1 MKQIKVFFNINSRIQ
16 FRGKHSV
23 EFMSRTV
30 SRRVRMFHQ
39 SFPDYQPTP
48 LYSLMELAKKFNVD
62 KIWIKDESSRFG
74 LNAFKV
80 LGGSYAIG
88 FYLSKLIGVDVG
100 NLSFELLKSQ
110 EYKEKV
116 GNLTFVTAT
125 DGNHGRGVAWSAKV
139 FGQEAIVFMPKG
151 SSKSR
156 INNIKKEN
164 AEVVVTNEY
173 YDDTVNIAADF
184 ARENNGVLIQDTAW
198 KGYVK
203 IPTWIMQGYSTL
215 IDETLEQLDKQGEAF
230 PTHVFLQAGVGSL
243 AAAIQGYLTARFGVN
258 RPLTI
263 IIEPHN
269 AACLYKSVKIGDTKP
284 HSVKGS
290 LSTIMAGLACGKP
303 NIIAL
308 EVLRDYADFFV
319 SCSDEIAARGIRI
332 LGNPLVNDPRII
344 SGESGAVG
352 LGLLIEILEN
362 KSFSGFKEKMNLTED
377 SRILVIS
384 TEGDTDPDHYR
395 NVVWD
400 GKYPYRLGNFYSEN

>member
-1 MKQIKVFFNINSRIQ
+1 MNRMKQIKVFFNINSRTQ
-16 FRGKHSV
+16 LRGKCSV
-23 EFMSRTV
+23 EFMSQSV
-30 SRRVRMFHQ
+30 SRRVREFHRL
-39 SFPDYQPTP
+39 FPDYQPTP
-48 LYSLMELAKKFNVD
+48 LQSLRQLAKKVNVD
-62 KIWIKDESSRFG
+62 KIWIKDESFRFG

-88 FYLSKLIGVDVG
+88 VYLSKLIGVDEG
-100 NLSFELLKSQ
+100 DFSFELLKSQ

-116 GNLTFVTAT
+116 GNLTFITAT

-139 FGQEAIVFMPKG
+139 FGQEAVVFMPKG
-151 SSKSR
+151 SSKYR

-173 YDDTVNIAADF
+173 YDETVKIAANF

-198 KGYVK
+198 KGYVE
-203 IPTWIMQGYSTL
+203 IPTLIMQGYSTL
-215 IDETLEQLDKQGEAF
+215 IDEIMEDLEKQGESL

-243 AAAIQGYLTARFGVN
+243 AAAIQGYLITRFGDN
-258 RPLTI
+258 RPLTV

-269 AACLYKSVKIGDTKP
+269 AACLYKSVKKGDKKP

-303 NIIAL
+303 NILAL

-319 SCSDEIAARGIRI
+319 SCSDEIAAKGMRV
-332 LGNPLVNDPRII
+332 LGNPLVNDPKVI

-362 KSFSGFKEKMNLTED
+362 KLFSGFKEKMNLTED

-400 GKYPYRLGNFYSEN
+400 GKYPSR

>member
-1 MKQIKVFFNINSRIQ
+1 MKQIKIFFNVNSRIQ
-16 FRGKHSV
+16 LGGKCSV
-23 EFMSRTV
+23 EFMSQSV
-30 SRRVRMFHQ
+30 SRRVRTFHRL
-39 SFPDYQPTP
+39 FPDYQPTP
-48 LYSLMELAKKFNVD
+48 LYSLMELAKKVNVD
-62 KIWIKDESSRFG
+62 KIWIKDESYRFG

-88 FYLSKLIGVDVG
+88 VYLSKLFGVDIG
-100 NLSFELLKSQ
+100 DFSFELLKSQ

-139 FGQEAIVFMPKG
+139 FGQEAVVFMPKG
-151 SSKSR
+151 SSNYR

-173 YDDTVNIAADF
+173 YDETVKIAANF
-184 ARENNGVLIQDTAW
+184 ARENNGILIQDTAW
-198 KGYVK
+198 EGYVE
-203 IPTWIMQGYSTL
+203 IPTLIMQGYSTL
-215 IDETLEQLDKQGEAF
+215 IDEIVEQLEKQGELF

-243 AAAIQGYLTARFGVN
+243 AAAIQGYLITRLRDN
-258 RPLTI
+258 RPLTV

-269 AACLYKSVKIGDTKP
+269 AACLYKSVKSGDTKP

-303 NIIAL
+303 NVLAL
-308 EVLRDYADFFV
+308 EVLRDYADLFV
-319 SCSDEIAARGIRI
+319 SCSDEFAAKGMRI
-332 LGNPLVNDPRII
+332 LGNPLLNDPKVI

-362 KSFSGFKEKMNLTED
+362 KSFSGFKEKMNLTEE

-400 GKYPYRLGNFYSEN
+400 GKFPSR